1 VYVREAAGRLT
12 LLAHSGTVVSMSV
25 DVMCAFCGQD
35 VETLGVDPCA
45 LVVVANWRAS
55 STQQREQQFLA
66 HAECL
71 RSRMHPEVAAEA
83 EVLG

>member
-1 VYVREAAGRLT
+1 
-12 LLAHSGTVVSMSV
+12 MSV
-25 DVMCAFCGQD
+25 HVMCAFCGQG

-45 LVVVANWRAS
+45 LVVVAIWRTS
-55 STQQREQQFLA
+55 STQQREQQFFT

-71 RSRMHPEVAAEA
+71 RSRMHPEVVAEA